1 VRHACAGP
9 AGEFSLASIQQQF
22 EMLSKTR
29 IQDDA
34 PTSLEP
40 FAAVVAAEPAG
51 EGSVPEAAAAEAGE
65 GTTTTLV

>member
-1 VRHACAGP
+1 
-9 AGEFSLASIQQQF
+9 
-22 EMLSKTR
+22 MLSKTR